1 MSLNTES
8 PNQNPIK
15 SIRPKINPWYLA
27 LTIAIAALLLYLAIK
42 GTNWNDIVA
51 TFNRIQPVYLILTC
65 ILASLSVFFRAFRW
79 AILLSAEKRVN
90 PLTMFWATSI
100 GYLGNDFLPARAG
113 EVIRSVMLGEKAG
126 ISKSYVFATAMTDR
140 IFDVFILVMI
150 ALVEIPT
157 MPNLPDWLPQAM
169 RVMTFL
175 GIAALAVMLIAPKFE
190 NLISQ
195 TIEKLPLP
203 EKVKSPLM
211 GMIKQFLMGARCFLH
226 PGRAIGYL
234 LMSIIVWSVDGI
246 NAVVLAK
253 AMNLP
258 LTFGQALL
266 LMVGLGLGSA
276 VPSTPGYVGIYQFV
290 ATTLMP
296 LFGLTRSQSLTYILT
311 SQANSIVVIIFW
323 SLIGFWQLNRIPSLP
338 QEDKN
343 NLV

>member
-1 MSLNTES
+1 M
-8 PNQNPIK
+8 
-15 SIRPKINPWYLA
+15 A

-42 GTNWNDIVA
+42 GTNWNEIVA
-51 TFNRIQPVYLILTC
+51 TFQRIQPAYLILTC
-65 ILASLSVFFRAFRW
+65 LLASLSVFSRAVRW
-79 AILLSAEKRVN
+79 GVLLSAEKKVH

-150 ALVEIPT
+150 ALVEIPF
-157 MPNLPDWLPQAM
+157 MPNLPAWLPQAM
-169 RVMTFL
+169 RVMAFL
-175 GIAALAVMLIAPKFE
+175 GVAALAVMLIAPRFE
-190 NLISQ
+190 NLIHQ
-195 TIEKLPLP
+195 IIMKLPLP
-203 EKVKSPLM
+203 EKIKTPLM
-211 GMIKQFLMGARCFLH
+211 GIIQQFLMGARCFLH

-234 LMSIIVWSVDGI
+234 LLSVIVWSIDGI
-246 NAVVLAK
+246 NSVVLAR
-253 AMNLP
+253 AMGLP

-311 SQANSIVVIIFW
+311 SQANSVVVILVW
-323 SLIGFWQLNRIPSLP
+323 SLIGFWQMNRMPAVPREEKSDLA
-338 QEDKN
+338 
-343 NLV
+343 